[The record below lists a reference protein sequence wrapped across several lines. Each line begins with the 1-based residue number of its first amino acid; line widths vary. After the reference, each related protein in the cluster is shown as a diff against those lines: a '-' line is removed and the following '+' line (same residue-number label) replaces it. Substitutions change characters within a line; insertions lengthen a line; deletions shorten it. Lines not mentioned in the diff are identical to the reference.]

1 MRTIH
6 DEDPRFSYWKEWKA
20 TRDVVIADELFI
32 RQGRRAPRLWE
43 EQAEL
48 DYNTRR

>member
-6 DEDPRFSYWKEWKA
+6 DEDPRVSYWKEWKA
-20 TRDVVIADELFI
+20 SRDVIIADELFI
-32 RQGRRAPRLWE
+32 QQGRRAPRLWE

-48 DYNTRR
+48 NYGTRR